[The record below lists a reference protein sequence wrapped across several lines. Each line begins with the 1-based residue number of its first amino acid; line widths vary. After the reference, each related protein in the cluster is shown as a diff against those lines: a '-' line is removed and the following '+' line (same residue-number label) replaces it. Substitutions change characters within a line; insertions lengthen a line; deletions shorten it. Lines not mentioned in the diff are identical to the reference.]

1 MRCVQSACDL
11 VESLAWATKQDA
23 TGAWWYGVFCES
35 FPLLLIFGSLLLTNL
50 DLISAGIILVSAD
63 LSGVSFDT
71 LEENQREGAW
81 DQCLDTLHRM
91 VDVHPSARDYA
102 IALDGLKQR
111 HSFPASQSKTQQ
123 PQLPRPSTVPKAN
136 NIREGQIAPKSR
148 HRASHPRVACKI
160 VV

>member
-23 TGAWWYGVFCES
+23 TGAWWYGVFCEP
-35 FPLLLIFGSLLLTNL
+35 FPLLIFGTLLLTNL

-63 LSGVSFDT
+63 LSGISFDT
-71 LEENQREGAW
+71 LEKNQREGAW

-111 HSFPASQSKTQQ
+111 HSFSVSQSKIASAESTHHHNNFNFCFR
-123 PQLPRPSTVPKAN
+123 PRYQKLTIFV
-136 NIREGQIAPKSR
+136 RDR
-148 HRASHPRVACKI
+148 
-160 VV
+160 